1 MINQNEL
8 SITTRVAGTKFY
20 TFNVPEI
27 GDKVILLHNPFNQKD
42 STAIMVLNKQ
52 LQQLG
57 HLTTIGGFNKR
68 IGDLL
73 KWQPHTAT
81 VTQVFGE
88 FGEVF
93 IKIDS

>member
-1 MINQNEL
+1 MINQ
-8 SITTRVAGTKFY
+8 SILNVATRIAGTKYY

-42 STAIMVLNKQ
+42 SSAIMVLNKQ

-57 HLTTIGGFNKR
+57 HLTTLGGFNKR